1 MTTLNLNTILSPGIN
16 AKNLLLYNFRYI
28 DFNKINND
36 DLGNYISS
44 HFLVSEKI
52 DIINN
57 LYHNKLIKV
66 INKIQ
71 FSDSELLYLHIDEYE
86 RLIDK
91 NPKFFRKSV
100 IDLMSVYSKSRLLA
114 RYTSLF
120 IKNECTLPEKI
131 SNRWLNTLAATDT
144 KVVEQYITDFSKISV
159 TSTFWCSL
167 MSYDKKY
174 EDIFLENMH
183 TCSTKTELRN
193 IFYNRPILLKK
204 LTINHLENNKLTF
217 KEMSLL
223 ISSIISKNNAK
234 NKPLYNW
241 KLPDDIVDFLKFQI
255 AYEILDGTSKKTN
268 RLKGAL
274 KAI

>member
-1 MTTLNLNTILSPGIN
+1 
-16 AKNLLLYNFRYI
+16 
-28 DFNKINND
+28 
-36 DLGNYISS
+36 
-44 HFLVSEKI
+44 
-52 DIINN
+52 
-57 LYHNKLIKV
+57 
-66 INKIQ
+66 
-71 FSDSELLYLHIDEYE
+71 
-86 RLIDK
+86 
-91 NPKFFRKSV
+91 
-100 IDLMSVYSKSRLLA
+100 
-114 RYTSLF
+114 
-120 IKNECTLPEKI
+120 LPEKI
-131 SNRWLNTLAATDT
+131 SNRWLNVIAMTDA
-144 KVVEQYITDFSKISV
+144 KLVEQNITDFSKISV

-193 IFYNRPILLKK
+193 IFHNHPILLKK

-223 ISSIISKNNAK
+223 ISSIISKNSAK